1 MNKTL
6 GAAAL
11 LLLLALVGACDRD
24 AAAQNEPT
32 SRVSTMEPTDG
43 LTAFRSEA
51 ELRRFLQARTRN
63 ASDRRAEYS
72 DDAVAVA
79 TPPAASVAQEAPA
92 GQDGVTNTQEVGV
105 DEGGIV
111 KRRGDLLVIL
121 RRGRLFT
128 VSTAGGDLRAVD
140 SIDAFPPGV
149 APNND
154 WYDEMLVSGDRV
166 IVVGYSYGRGGT
178 EVNRFRLSPDGR
190 LSFEDAHHLKS
201 NDYYSSRNY
210 ATRLIGNRLILYTP
224 LYLSWERDPIE
235 ALPGLRRWTGDAEAP
250 WRPTASA
257 GRIYVSARDRADPD
271 AAVDTLHTVT
281 TCDLSAPTLSCEA
294 TGVLGAES
302 RNFYVSPRAVYVWLT
317 GRGADGEPA
326 PAAVTRLPLDGGR
339 PATAGV
345 RGAPVDQFSFREDA
359 ADGVLNVL
367 VRSDGGGD
375 AMWSP
380 EFGEG
385 AVALLR
391 LPLRAFGD
399 DRGEVGRERYRPLP
413 APGRQAWTLRNR
425 FVGRWLL
432 YGGGDGGSAD
442 GGGQQRAFAV
452 PLGGGRVAELPTP
465 HAVDRIEAMGP
476 DALLVGGADGD
487 LMLSAVELSDGG
499 GPRLSTPWTVRRAQE
514 AESRSHGF
522 YYRPDDASGA
532 RGVLGLPITR
542 PRGAGLLFLRRA
554 DRAFSG
560 LGELTSR
567 GETSADDGCRV
578 SCVDWYGNARP
589 LFLGERTFAL
599 MGYELVEGRIGAG
612 AVAEV
617 RRLDFTPQ
625 RRRG

>member
-1 MNKTL
+1 MNKSY

-11 LLLLALVGACDRD
+11 LLLLALVGACGRD
-24 AAAQNEPT
+24 AVAQNEPPAVGAA
-32 SRVSTMEPTDG
+32 SEPAGG
-43 LTAFRSEA
+43 LTAFGSEA
-51 ELRRFLQARTRN
+51 ELRRFLQARTRT
-63 ASDRRAEYS
+63 ASARRAEYS
-72 DDAVAVA
+72 DSVAMA
-79 TPPAASVAQEAPA
+79 APPPSVAQEAPA

-128 VSTAGGDLRAVD
+128 VSTAGGELRAVD

-178 EVNRFRLSPDGR
+178 EVNRFRLSADGR

-210 ATRLIGNRLILYTP
+210 ATRLIGDRLILYTP
-224 LYLSWERDPIE
+224 LYLNWDRDPIE
-235 ALPGLRRWTGDAEAP
+235 ALPGLRRWTGDPEAP
-250 WRPTASA
+250 WRPIASA
-257 GRIYVSARDRADPD
+257 GRIYVSARDRADRD

-281 TCDLSAPTLSCEA
+281 TCDLSAATLSCEA

-302 RNFYVSPRAVYVWLT
+302 RSFYVSPRAVYVWLT
-317 GRGADGEPA
+317 GRSAEGEPA

-359 ADGVLNVL
+359 RDGVLNVM
-367 VRSDGGGD
+367 VRSEGGGD

-399 DRGEVGRERYRPLP
+399 GTGEVGRALYRPLP

-432 YGGGDGGSAD
+432 YGGGDGGSVD

-452 PLGGGRVAELPTP
+452 PLDGGRAAELPTP
-465 HAVDRIEAMGP
+465 HAVDRIEALGP
-476 DALLVGGADGD
+476 DALLVGGRNGD
-487 LMLSAVELSDGG
+487 LLLSAVELSDRG
-499 GPRLSTPWTVRRAQE
+499 GPRLSTPWTLPRAQE

-522 YYRPDDASGA
+522 YYRPDDAAGA
-532 RGVLGLPITR
+532 SGVLGLPITR
-542 PRGAGLLFLRRA
+542 PRGASILFLRRA

-560 LGELTSR
+560 LGELASEGGTSQ
-567 GETSADDGCRV
+567 DDGCRA

-589 LFLGERTFAL
+589 LFLGDRTFAL
-599 MGYELVEGRIGAG
+599 MGYELVEGRVAG
-612 AVAEV
+612 ERVEEV
-617 RRLDFTPQ
+617 RRLDFTP
-625 RRRG
+625 RAGSRRG